1 MGQKIIVTESQ
12 LRDMVVKA
20 INEQLGESEDE
31 AINTKN
37 LGKSLRSGWS
47 TLKNHMSGDNESKPF
62 KRFIGGVKAGVEN
75 SRNNNEWHNLE
86 DLRAQIK
93 DVCQKYNINQE
104 MPIRQLIAPAGPLGV
119 QKANLTRSI
128 TANGGQ
134 RFEESINAVVDK
146 VINEMLQK

>member
-1 MGQKIIVTESQ
+1 MGQKITVTESQ
-12 LRDMVVKA
+12 LREMVVNA

-31 AINTKN
+31 ARKN
-37 LGKSLRSGWS
+37 WGQNIKSGWS
-47 TLKNHMSGDNESKPF
+47 TLMNHMSGDNEGKPL
-62 KRFIGGVKAGVEN
+62 KKFIGGVKAGIEN
-75 SRNNNEWHNLE
+75 GRNNNEWHNLE
-86 DLRAQIK
+86 DLRVQIK

-104 MPIRQLIAPAGPLGV
+104 MPVRQLIAPGGPLGI

-128 TANGGQ
+128 KANGGQ